1 MAAVRL
7 GNPLMLDRPGG
18 SRTSAGPIVSVGS
31 RPHSTVPMSG
41 WPEYTSSNERTGP
54 KGPAV
59 TPPVLRLRPC
69 NDLVSSVP
77 QELQQPV
84 WFAISTIVATNSHS
98 GARCNR
104 GTHGRSPHLALPSG
118 AM

>member
-1 MAAVRL
+1 MPLHSRVSTDL
-7 GNPLMLDRPGG
+7 GARGG
-18 SRTSAGPIVSVGS
+18 SRTPPDATESVETRPQFSTESAFS
-31 RPHSTVPMSG
+31 
-41 WPEYTSSNERTGP
+41 WPEVTYSNERTGP

-59 TPPVLRLRPC
+59 TPLVLRLRPC

-77 QELQQPV
+77 QELQQLV
-84 WFAISTIVATNSHS
+84 WFAISMIVAIISLT

-118 AM
+118 AL